1 MAVAAESRERDGAV
15 AVARRDLVVTG
26 MTCASCV
33 ASVEDALRGVPGVRS
48 ADVNL
53 ATERARV
60 EVDPAR
66 ADVTA
71 LVRAV
76 ERAGYGALAVSED
89 ERERAAT
96 EQQERAVRRAYV
108 RALGRRLAIAA
119 ALAVPTMALSMADLA
134 FPALMEAAWRPYVL
148 FALASPVQLWA
159 ALPFYR
165 GALSAARHR
174 RADMNTLVVLGTT
187 TAYLVSVA
195 ATFFSGLFDSL
206 GLEPRQY
213 LYYDTATAIVALI
226 LVGRYLEARARA
238 HTSDAVRSLAALG
251 AKSARV
257 RRRGGAEEDVPI
269 EKLVVGDVVVVRPGE
284 TVATDGLIV
293 AGSSGVDESMVTGES
308 LPVEKRAGDDVTGGT
323 LNRSGTFRFRV
334 TRVGADTLLAQI
346 VRMVEEAQ
354 GSKAPIQRLVDRVAA
369 VFVPVV
375 LVVAFASALA
385 WLAFGPH
392 PSFGYAL
399 TAFVAVLIIA
409 CPCALGLAT
418 PTAIIVGTGR
428 GASRGILVKSADALE
443 AAKAIDV
450 VAFDKTGTLTV
461 GRPRVTDYL
470 SCAGIGEDEVLRLLA
485 GAELRSEHP
494 LAAAV
499 VEAARERGLSV
510 AEPESFEALP
520 GEGVHARV
528 DGRDVWIGTPDLA
541 RARGFAEL
549 GDGMVSHHQAAGKT
563 VLVGTIDGE
572 PGAVLAVAD
581 VVKASAK
588 EALAEVKRMGL
599 RTLLV
604 SGDARRTAQAI
615 ARELG
620 IDDVRAEVRP
630 GAKADLV
637 AQLQREGHRVAMVG
651 DGVNDAPALA
661 RADLGIAIGSGTD
674 VAIATAD
681 IVLVGGDP
689 RGVPRALRLAR
700 RTLATI
706 RENLFWAF
714 AYNVALIPVAA
725 GVLYPFRGARRRR
738 PARRVWR
745 RHARVHAA
753 RHVIRDRGGTRH
765 RRHVA
770 EPGRRAVLG
779 RVRVARVPRHARPG
793 SARRRASGGR
803 RRLVHRAALGRARLA
818 RSEDGTDEGGQAR
831 SWLGAARCHRRT
843 GWRAVDHR
851 RRPERDRARRPEDE
865 RGEALSAPADVRRG
879 EPQHRGVRPRR
890 DPLVHRPGGLV
901 RTARPANRRAA
912 DVRRPA
918 RCGTVRHHLVSR
930 RQRVLRVACRE
941 LRRTDR
947 SRERRRDGAPA
958 ADAEPGRAPRV
969 VRFAEPGLGRRV
981 ERRPARAV
989 RPRERVEG
997 VEAPGSAPDGLRG
1010 VRR

>member
-1 MAVAAESRERDGAV
+1 VAVAAESRERDGAV

-700 RTLATI
+700 RTLTTI

-725 GVLYPFRGARRRR
+725 GVLYPF
-738 PARRVWR
+738 
-745 RHARVHAA
+745 
-753 RHVIRDRGGTRH
+753 
-765 RRHVA
+765 
-770 EPGRRAVLG
+770 
-779 RVRVARVPRHARPG
+779 
-793 SARRRASGGR
+793 
-803 RRLVHRAALGRARLA
+803 
-818 RSEDGTDEGGQAR
+818 
-831 SWLGAARCHRRT
+831 T
-843 GWRAVDHR
+843 GWL
-851 RRPERDRARRPEDE
+851 
-865 RGEALSAPADVRRG
+865 LSPV
-879 EPQHRGVRPRR
+879 
-890 DPLVHRPGGLV
+890 L
-901 RTARPANRRAA
+901 AA
-912 DVRRPA
+912 GAMAISSV
-918 RCGTVRHHLVSR
+918 TVVTNS
-930 RQRVLRVACRE
+930 LR
-941 LRRTDR
+941 LR
-947 SRERRRDGAPA
+947 
-958 ADAEPGRAPRV
+958 
-969 VRFAEPGLGRRV
+969 
-981 ERRPARAV
+981 
-989 RPRERVEG
+989 
-997 VEAPGSAPDGLRG
+997 SAHIG
-1010 VRR
+1010 